1 MKKTKMLAL
10 LLAVLMLVSCF
21 AACGKKEEAPAASG
35 SEAAAP
41 AEKAE
46 ESGRKTSK
54 EVLILGNKSDVGT
67 LAPFQDSAIQR
78 SRVTMNV
85 YDTLYI
91 LENDGSFTPCLATE
105 WTWED
110 ANHCTF
116 KLRDDVVFSNG
127 NKFTAD
133 DVLFSLEQALAGAM
147 SGNFPWIDLEN
158 CKVVDDYTF
167 TLGCFYSGPKVTA
180 SIGMNCDLPILDR
193 ETCEADPDKMGT
205 EPVGTGPYVVKEWVV
220 GDTVTLEKNEKYW
233 GEEAII
239 DTLIFR
245 NISETTQRTIE
256 LETGGVDVV
265 YDLQASAVESLQ
277 DKVNIIRQD
286 GVLVQNLYFNILR
299 PNAPMANKDL
309 RLAVAYAL
317 DKNAIAKGAY
327 NGGAT
332 GAKSQAGSG
341 ASNSQYLENPDWEY
355 WFPQDVEKA
364 KEHLAAAGY
373 PDGITLKCVV
383 DDSATR
389 VALIEVVQNQLKNV
403 GIEIELLQYDFG
415 TALNYCLNSQNEWD
429 MYVFGN
435 GATDAIL
442 QSDRLNNNTAP
453 FLTYTSDEL
462 QGILDEIFSNNDA
475 AKTPELLGK
484 LRDYFNTNVPFVPV
498 CVEEVIMA
506 TPQNLK
512 GFEIYAATAAYLKD
526 VYFE

>member
-1 MKKTKMLAL
+1 MKKTKLLAL
-10 LLAVLMLVSCF
+10 LLAVVMIVSCF
-21 AACGKKEEAPAASG
+21 AACAKTEETPAANG
-35 SEAAAP
+35 SEAATT
-41 AEKAE
+41 ETE

-78 SRVTMNV
+78 NRVTMNV

-91 LENDGSFTPCLATE
+91 LEADGTFTPCLATE
-105 WTWED
+105 WAWED

-116 KLRDDVVFSNG
+116 KLREDVVFSNG

-158 CKVVDDYTF
+158 CKVVDEYTF
-167 TLGCFYSGPKVTA
+167 TLACISSGPKVSA
-180 SIGMNCDLPILDR
+180 SIGSNCDLPMLDR

-205 EPVGTGPYVVKEWVV
+205 EPVGTGPYMVKDWVV
-220 GDTVTLEKNEKYW
+220 GDTVTLVKNPKYW

-245 NISETTQRTIE
+245 NITETTQRTIE

-277 DKVNIIRQD
+277 DQVNIIRMD
-286 GVLVQNLYFNILR
+286 GVLVQNLYFNTQR
-299 PNAPMANKDL
+299 ANAPMANKDL
-309 RLAVAYAL
+309 RLAIAYAL

-355 WFPQDVEKA
+355 WYPQDLEKA

-373 PDGITLKCVV
+373 ADGITLTAVV

-389 VALIEVVQNQLKNV
+389 VALIEVVQNQLKQV
-403 GIEIELLQYDFG
+403 GITLNLLQYDFG
-415 TALNYCLNSQNEWD
+415 TALNYCLNVENEWD
-429 MYVFGN
+429 LYVFGN
-435 GATDAIL
+435 GYVDAIL
-442 QSDRLNNNTAP
+442 QADRLNSNTAP
-453 FLTYTSDEL
+453 FLAYTSDEL
-462 QGILDEIFSNNDA
+462 QGILDEIFSNNDV
-475 AKTPELLGK
+475 AKTPELLGN
-484 LRDYFNTNVPFVPV
+484 LRTYFDENVPFVPV

-506 TPQNLK
+506 TPKNLV
-512 GFEIYAATAAYLKD
+512 GFEVYAATAAYLKD